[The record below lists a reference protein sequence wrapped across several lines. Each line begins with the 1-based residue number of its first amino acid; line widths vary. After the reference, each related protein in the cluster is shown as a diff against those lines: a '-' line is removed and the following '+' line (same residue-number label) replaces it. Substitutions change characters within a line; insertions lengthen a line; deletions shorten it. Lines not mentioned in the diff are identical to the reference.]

1 MSGAGQ
7 FWMSFRQKRQCG
19 CLGERETENK
29 GKERIKHGNTKHSGR
44 EERTVWTLQLPT
56 GLHCAAQE
64 PHWSDEAI
72 KYEHTSSEWSDW
84 SQPKVEPNNFSCL
97 DEASRVFGWQLDE
110 PACLSGQRTNCDT
123 RCERRRQRSGE
134 REAGRQ
140 GVKDWMRKKRV
151 WEKEWGQMLSQWLT
165 PVVTKSQIAQK
176 NKGISVQQSQTWTG
190 YFRYVYEQRAWLQ
203 QDMEQLSELVQQDW
217 AIY

>member
-1 MSGAGQ
+1 MALILVHLHTVRENRQYPLTHTLPHTNADPVIDWYGTVNKEFLSVFWIMSGAGR

-19 CLGERETENK
+19 CLRERETENK
-29 GKERIKHGNTKHSGR
+29 GKERIKHGNSKHSGR
-44 EERTVWTLQLPT
+44 EERTVWTLQLPA

-64 PHWSDEAI
+64 PHWSDKAI

-97 DEASRVFGWQLDE
+97 DEASRVFGWRLDE

-134 REAGRQ
+134 RGGEAR
-140 GVKDWMRKKRV
+140 
-151 WEKEWGQMLSQWLT
+151 S
-165 PVVTKSQIAQK
+165 
-176 NKGISVQQSQTWTG
+176 
-190 YFRYVYEQRAWLQ
+190 
-203 QDMEQLSELVQQDW
+203 
-217 AIY
+217 